1 MFQAIDVHG
10 DYNFLESSERVL
22 PAVKF
27 HLRPSGN
34 RPRDSFP
41 FVITFIDPVTGGVT
55 SYHVMDPF
63 AHVFRLILCIALL
76 FLFTRKTIVTR
87 RFDNTQKNC
96 ISPTKKKRNKKT
108 DKAWSSRLNKKY
120 SVKQ

>member
-10 DYNFLESSERVL
+10 DYNFLESSEWVL

-63 AHVFRLILCIALL
+63 AHVSDSYFVSLYC
-76 FLFTRKTIVTR
+76 F
-87 RFDNTQKNC
+87 C
-96 ISPTKKKRNKKT
+96 SPE
-108 DKAWSSRLNKKY
+108 
-120 SVKQ
+120 KQ

>member
-10 DYNFLESSERVL
+10 DYNFLESSEWVL

-41 FVITFIDPVTGGVT
+41 FVITFIYPVTRG
-55 SYHVMDPF
+55 VMDPF
-63 AHVFRLILCIALL
+63 EHVFRLILYIALL

-96 ISPTKKKRNKKT
+96 ISPKKKKKQ
-108 DKAWSSRLNKKY
+108 KKPRKLGLF
-120 SVKQ
+120 V

>member
-10 DYNFLESSERVL
+10 DYNFLESSEWVL

-41 FVITFIDPVTGGVT
+41 FVITFIYPVTRGVT

-63 AHVFRLILCIALL
+63 EHVFRLILYIALL

-96 ISPTKKKRNKKT
+96 ISPKKKKKQ
-108 DKAWSSRLNKKY
+108 KKPRKLGLF
-120 SVKQ
+120 V